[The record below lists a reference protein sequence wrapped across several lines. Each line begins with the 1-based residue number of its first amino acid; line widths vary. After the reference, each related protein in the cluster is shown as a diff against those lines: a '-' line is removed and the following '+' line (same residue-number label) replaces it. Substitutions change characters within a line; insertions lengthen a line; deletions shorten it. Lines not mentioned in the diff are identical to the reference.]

1 MLELPIALLFG
12 GQSLLHFFFFFG
24 KGGGGGGV
32 DFSISTPKVIIKV
45 FCEVMLFECS
55 RAKLYNSSQNDHL
68 FFLYV
73 SRVYI
78 WQVITVSSIL
88 YSFVLDNST
97 HFFIYRVDS
106 QGKYDDNYSGHLF

>member
-12 GQSLLHFFFFFG
+12 GQSLLLFFGGG

-68 FFLYV
+68 FFYMYLGYTSGKSLQLV
-73 SRVYI
+73 AY
-78 WQVITVSSIL
+78 SIL
-88 YSFVLDNST
+88 LC
-97 HFFIYRVDS
+97 
-106 QGKYDDNYSGHLF
+106 

>member
-12 GQSLLHFFFFFG
+12 GQSLLHFFFFLG
-24 KGGGGGGV
+24 RGEGGGGV

-68 FFLYV
+68 FFICISGIHLA
-73 SRVYI
+73 SH
-78 WQVITVSSIL
+78 
-88 YSFVLDNST
+88 YS
-97 HFFIYRVDS
+97 
-106 QGKYDDNYSGHLF
+106 